1 MDENTNN
8 VVETSTEEKATPSV
22 ETKVESDNQPTTEE
36 QLQKLMLE
44 NAKLKRAVDKSSSE
58 AADYKKKYNA
68 TLSEKEKAD
77 LEKAEAQARRDER
90 LEELER
96 INSIHDFTEKYMS
109 LRYDKDLAKEAATA
123 QVDGD
128 TDKLFEIQEKV
139 MAAMLKAKEQEL
151 LKDIPRAKTGV
162 YASMTKEQ
170 ILAIPDRAEKRKAMA
185 ENWELFN

>member
-8 VVETSTEEKATPSV
+8 VVETSTEEQVTPSV
-22 ETKVESDNQPTTEE
+22 ESKVESDKQPTTEE

-96 INSIHDFTEKYMS
+96 INSIHDFTEKFMD
-109 LRYDKDLAKEAATA
+109 LGYDKDLAKEAAAA

-139 MAAMLKAKEQEL
+139 MAAKLKAKEQEL

>member
-8 VVETSTEEKATPSV
+8 VVETSTDEKATPSV

-96 INSIHDFTEKYMS
+96 INSIHDFTEKFMD
-109 LRYDKDLAKEAATA
+109 LGYDKDLAKEAAAA

-139 MAAMLKAKEQEL
+139 MAAKLKAKEQEL

>member
-96 INSIHDFTEKYMS
+96 INSIHDFTEKFMD
-109 LRYDKDLAKEAATA
+109 LGYDKDLAKEAAAA

>member
-22 ETKVESDNQPTTEE
+22 ESKVESDKQPTTEE

-96 INSIHDFTEKYMS
+96 INSIHDFTEKFMD
-109 LRYDKDLAKEAATA
+109 LGYDKDLAKEAAAA

-139 MAAMLKAKEQEL
+139 MAAKLKAKEQEL

-162 YASMTKEQ
+162 YASMTKEH